1 MHEMSLNELR
11 AAVTLLS
18 FLVFIGIVA
27 WTLSR
32 RRNESFEEA
41 ARLPFAADEA
51 ATRLEGRH
59 E

>member
-1 MHEMSLNELR
+1 MSLNELR